1 MYWNTREPYIKQR
14 NLLEQ
19 NEKCFIII
27 IFFSYF
33 VLFIKIINKENVTQ
47 IYGVKSQYIHK
58 YY

>member
-19 NEKCFIII
+19 KKNDSSLL
-27 IFFSYF
+27 FFSYF

-47 IYGVKSQYIHK
+47 IYGVKSQYINK
-58 YY
+58 CY

>member
-19 NEKCFIII
+19 KNNDSSLL
-27 IFFSYF
+27 FFSYF

-47 IYGVKSQYIHK
+47 IYGVKSQYINK
-58 YY
+58 CY